1 MDIQNYR
8 LGDYRWSCRLRCAT
22 RWLWGMLLV
31 VGFVGCG
38 TTRSSDTSRT
48 ATEQILISDAIDRA
62 VVALNVDSLSGQA
75 VFFDDQFLRKAV
87 DSGYLISSIRQ
98 HLLANGCVLK
108 DERADADFVVEGR
121 SGAVGTNR
129 HDLLFGIPSTNVPQ
143 IFPLQGIPAAIPE
156 VPFAKRRDQRGVAK
170 IAMFAYHRETG
181 RPVWQSGIALQE
193 STLNDVWLLG
203 AGPFQ
208 YGTIRNGP
216 LFAEKRVNGLPG
228 AVDDGAISVAQE
240 ITFANPA
247 SLAGNLQRM
256 PATKSP
262 ATKSPATK
270 SPASQSGVE
279 LAGHAAAVEP
289 VADGPAELTQSPDIP
304 LPDTQMSLRQLL
316 EPINGSVPPRE
327 FQPVEDCLPLPLPV
341 SVPPQPN
348 VD

>member
-1 MDIQNYR
+1 
-8 LGDYRWSCRLRCAT
+8 
-22 RWLWGMLLV
+22 MLLV

-62 VVALNVDSLSGQA
+62 VVTLNVDSLTGQA
-75 VFFDDQFLRKAV
+75 VFFDDQYLRKAV

-216 LFAEKRVNGLPG
+216 LFAKQRVDGSPETVG
-228 AVDDGAISVAQE
+228 DEAVSIAKE
-240 ITFANPA
+240 ITFTNPA
-247 SLAGNLQRM
+247 TLAGNFRRM
-256 PATKSP
+256 PATKNP
-262 ATKSPATK
+262 ATKNPATK
-270 SPASQSGVE
+270 DPATKNPATKNPVE
-279 LAGHAAAVEP
+279 LAGHTAAIGGP
-289 VADGPAELTQSPDIP
+289 VADQPADLTQSPDVP
-304 LPDTQMSLRQLL
+304 LPVTQMSLRELL
-316 EPINGSVPPRE
+316 EPIYGSLQPGE
-327 FQPVEDCLPLPLPV
+327 FEPAEDCLAMPPPV
-341 SVPPQPN
+341 SVLPRPN

>member
-1 MDIQNYR
+1 MDVQNHR
-8 LGDYRWSCRLRCAT
+8 FGDYRPSCRLRRAT

-48 ATEQILISDAIDRA
+48 ATEQLLISDAIDRA
-62 VVALNVDSLSGQA
+62 VVALNINSLSGQA
-75 VFFDDQFLRKAV
+75 VFFDDQYLHEAV

-208 YGTIRNGP
+208 YGTIHNDP
-216 LFAEKRVNGLPG
+216 LFAEKQVKG
-228 AVDDGAISVAQE
+228 APEAAGDEAVGITKE
-240 ITFANPA
+240 ITFVHPA
-247 SLAGNLQRM
+247 ILAGNLRRM
-256 PATKSP
+256 PASKIP
-262 ATKSPATK
+262 ASK
-270 SPASQSGVE
+270 SPASKSPVE
-279 LAGHAAAVEP
+279 LAGYTVGP
-289 VADGPAELTQSPDIP
+289 VADGPADLTQSPGIP
-304 LPDTQMSLRQLL
+304 LSDVEMSLWQLPG
-316 EPINGSVPPRE
+316 PINGSVQPGE
-327 FQPVEDCLPLPLPV
+327 FQPAEDCLPMPLPV
-341 SVPPQPN
+341 SALPRPN

>member
-1 MDIQNYR
+1 MDVQNHR
-8 LGDYRWSCRLRCAT
+8 FRDYRPSCRLRCAT
-22 RWLWGMLLV
+22 GWLWGMLLV
-31 VGFVGCG
+31 LGFVGCG

-48 ATEQILISDAIDRA
+48 ATEQLLISDAIDRA
-62 VVALNVDSLSGQA
+62 VVALNIHQLSGQA
-75 VFFDDQFLRKAV
+75 IFFDDQYLHESV

-98 HLLANGCVLK
+98 HLLASGCVLK

-121 SGAVGTNR
+121 SGAIGTNR

-156 VPFAKRRDQRGVAK
+156 IPIAKRRDQRGVAK

-216 LFAEKRVNGLPG
+216 LFAEKWGNGSPE
-228 AVDDGAISVAQE
+228 AVGDEAIGIAQE

-247 SLAGNLQRM
+247 VLAGNLRRM
-256 PATKSP
+256 PASKSP
-262 ATKSPATK
+262 
-270 SPASQSGVE
+270 VE
-279 LAGHAAAVEP
+279 LAGFTAAVGP

-304 LPDTQMSLRQLL
+304 LPDTQMSLPQLP
-316 EPINGSVPPRE
+316 EPINGSVPPGE
-327 FQPVEDCLPLPLPV
+327 FQPAEDYLPLPPPV
-341 SVPPQPN
+341 STPPRPY